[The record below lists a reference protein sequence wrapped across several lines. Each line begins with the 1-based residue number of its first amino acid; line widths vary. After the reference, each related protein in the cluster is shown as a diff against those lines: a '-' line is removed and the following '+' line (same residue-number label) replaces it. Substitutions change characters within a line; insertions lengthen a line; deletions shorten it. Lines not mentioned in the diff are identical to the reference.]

1 MKNNQIVDLWQYAQK
16 EKPDYPCVF
25 ATRWTTQNGEYDYH
39 IYRFEIMEDD
49 AYTYMGWLDEDGV
62 ECDDSNVCE
71 FEEYLILSVNNYK
84 NKGTE
89 NEI

>member
-1 MKNNQIVDLWQYAQK
+1 MGKNQIVDLWQYAQK

-25 ATRWTTQNGEYDYH
+25 ATRLPTLNGEYEYR
-39 IYRFEIMEDD
+39 IYQFEIMEEGED
-49 AYTYMGWLDEDGV
+49 TYMGWLDDDGI
-62 ECDDSNVCE
+62 EWDDYNDCE